1 MKGNEAFQKGRY
13 NEAVELYSK
22 AITLN
27 NTESIY
33 FSNRAQAYKKL
44 GKIEEALKDAQEAI
58 ELDTTNARGHILA
71 GQCLA

>member
-1 MKGNEAFQKGRY
+1 
-13 NEAVELYSK
+13 
-22 AITLN
+22 LN

-33 FSNRAQAYKKL
+33 FSNRAQAFKKL